1 MAGKPTDR
9 TAVGCLTLF
18 ALPFAAVGV
27 VALYLTLDNL
37 WSWARM
43 SRWEAVPAQLKSL
56 DLATHNGDKSTTY
69 EVRATYRYSLSGRE
83 YTGDRVAINR
93 MADNIG
99 SFQRDLYSALEA
111 ARQRGGR
118 VEAYVDPS
126 NPASATLN
134 RDLRGLL
141 VLFESVF
148 ALVFGGVGFALIFG
162 VRIGFRRLAATR
174 ALQAQHPDEP
184 WRWRADWAEG
194 KIRSSARA
202 SAYGAAA
209 FAALWNAIAIPTGII
224 VWPEIENGRYVALVG
239 LLFPIAGAGLAVW
252 AVRAW
257 RRAALIKNATLA
269 LQHTPVALG
278 GHVRGAIRIDGPAPD
293 ASAFK
298 IEVSCVERRRAGG
311 QHGDQSAERI
321 LWQGEWTVPRGRC
334 EVADT
339 YASIPLDLPIPG
351 DQPPATGV
359 DDVCTVV
366 WQLDA
371 SAGSP
376 GRDFWLRFELPVFA
390 VADASAEVAAAN
402 EPDAADPRP
411 DSRML
416 ESLGIAYERLP
427 QGGESWTFRRAQH
440 KSAAA
445 TVTAFAM
452 VFGAAAVGLW
462 LAKAP
467 AIFGLAFACFDAL
480 LLWFAADLWFT
491 EYRVTLDHG
500 LLTVAKRGITGARA
514 PVQIPQAWIRAIR
527 AQRGMQSGHKLYYD
541 LRVETANDSLTAARS
556 IEDYSVAVWLAK
568 HWQGEPPALSGER
581 A

>member
-9 TAVGCLTLF
+9 TAAGCLALF

-43 SRWEAVPAQLKSL
+43 SRWDAVPAQLESL

-69 EVRATYRYSLSGRE
+69 EVRATYRYSFSGRE

-99 SFQRDLYSALEA
+99 SFQRDLYSKLEA

-141 VLFESVF
+141 VAFESLF
-148 ALVFGGVGFALIFG
+148 ALVFGGVGFGLIFG
-162 VRIGFRRLAATR
+162 VRVGFRRLAATR
-174 ALQAQHPDEP
+174 ALQARHPDEP

-194 KIRSSARA
+194 KIRSSART
-202 SAYGAAA
+202 SAYGAAG
-209 FAALWNAIAIPTGII
+209 FAALWNAVAIPTGII
-224 VWPEIENGRYVALVG
+224 VWPEIEKGNYVALVG
-239 LLFPIAGAGLAVW
+239 LLFPIAGVGLAVW
-252 AVRAW
+252 AIRAW
-257 RRAALIKNATLA
+257 RRAALIKSATLE

-278 GHVRGAIRIDGPAPD
+278 GRIRGAIRIDGPTPD
-293 ASAFK
+293 ASEFK

-311 QHGDQSAERI
+311 QRSDQSERI

-334 EVADT
+334 EVTDT
-339 YASIPLDLPIPG
+339 YASIPLDLSIPG
-351 DQPPATGV
+351 DQPAATGV
-359 DDVCTVV
+359 DDTDTVL

-371 SAGSP
+371 SAGST

-390 VADASAEVAAAN
+390 VADAS
-402 EPDAADPRP
+402 PDAAAEIEADAAATGP
-411 DSRML
+411 DAHVL

-440 KSAAA
+440 KSTAAA
-445 TVTAFAM
+445 VTAFAM
-452 VFGAAAVGLW
+452 VFGAAALGLW
-462 LAKAP
+462 FAKAP
-467 AIFGLAFACFDAL
+467 AFFALAFACFDAL
-480 LLWFAADLWFT
+480 LLWFASDLWFT
-491 EYRVTLDHG
+491 EYRVTLDRG
-500 LLTVAKRGITGARA
+500 LLTVAKRGIAGART

-541 LRVETANDSLTAARS
+541 LRVETAEDSLTAARS

-568 HWQGEPPALSGER
+568 HWQGPAPALSGER